1 MLEADKAELFPV
13 YDQAYALTAD
23 AELPCWTVCRG
34 LCEEKENAYFLP
46 LEEEYIAGRLGL
58 GPDAFP
64 PVKAHEGPVN
74 AMVSITTQGLV
85 PRHCPFDEM
94 KDGFHNCTI
103 HGVRPMDCRSFPV
116 FPIYHPDKPEEE
128 MAFYAADYCPVHQ
141 NLPQAFLERIVSA
154 WRLLAP
160 RLPDWWWREYNQ
172 DLPASMTPLDLKF
185 LSPPQKP

>member
-1 MLEADKAELFPV
+1 MLEADKAKLFPV
-13 YDQAYALTAD
+13 YDRAYALTAD

-64 PVKAHEGPVN
+64 PVEVHEGPVN
-74 AMVSITTQGLV
+74 AMVAITTRGLV

-94 KDGFHNCTI
+94 KDGYHNCTI

-116 FPIYHPDKPEEE
+116 FPVFRPEKPG
-128 MAFYAADYCPVHQ
+128 ADLKFYVTDYCPLHLTVPRQ
-141 NLPQAFLERIVSA
+141 FVERIVSA
-154 WRLLAP
+154 WSLLAP
-160 RLPDWWWREYNQ
+160 RLPDWWWREYNK
-172 DLPASMTPLDLKF
+172 DLPESMTPLDSKLIAT
-185 LSPPQKP
+185 SSKP

>member
-1 MLEADKAELFPV
+1 MLEADKAKLFPV

-64 PVKAHEGPVN
+64 PVEAHEGPVN

-116 FPIYHPDKPEEE
+116 FPVFRPEKPG
-128 MAFYAADYCPVHQ
+128 AGLKFYVTDYCPLYLTVPRQ
-141 NLPQAFLERIVSA
+141 FVERIASA
-154 WRLLAP
+154 WSLLAP
-160 RLPDWWWREYNQ
+160 HLPDWWWREYNK
-172 DLPASMTPLDLKF
+172 DLPESMTPFDSKLIATSSKH
-185 LSPPQKP
+185 